1 MQECINDDIK
11 VLSIPME
18 ARLKVADFS
27 FHCAFFMQSSEIQ

>member
-18 ARLKVADFS
+18 ARWWLTLVFIA
-27 FHCAFFMQSSEIQ
+27 HFFMQSSEIQ